1 MRVAVEMPR
10 YASDAIDGRVSAWSA
25 QVGEQVKR
33 GDVIA
38 VIETDKAELDLEAMV
53 SGTLAEI
60 VHGEGSEVPVG
71 EPIAYIE
78 TDATS

>member
-1 MRVAVEMPR
+1 MRVAVEMPHFS
-10 YASDAIDGRVSAWSA
+10 ADAVDGRVSAWNA
-25 QVGEQVKR
+25 AVGDRVRR

-53 SGTLAEI
+53 SGVLVEI
-60 VHGEGSEVPVG
+60 VHQVDAEVPVG

-78 TDATS
+78 TDAAG